1 MFSVL
6 TDATPDVTHIDRI
19 SCAVRLA
26 ARERLIEVKEIEDK
40 TGVGHA
46 KAILQTVEKKGLD
59 SDLIAFQSYD
69 FAATMSGVY
78 KGAQVMLPKAVG
90 REIPNITCQGH
101 RSNTVVE
108 HSLNASPLVN
118 SFFTHLESLYV
129 FFTGKQKGTK

>member
-6 TDATPDVTHIDRI
+6 SDTTPDVTHIDRI
-19 SCAVRLA
+19 SFAIRFVARYGSP
-26 ARERLIEVKEIEDK
+26 RERLIEIKKIKDK
-40 TGVGHA
+40 RSVGHA

-78 KGAQVMLPKAVG
+78 KGFQAMLSKAVG
-90 REIPNITCQGH
+90 REVPYIPCQGH

-108 HSLNASPLVN
+108 HSSNASPLVAI
-118 SFFTHLESLYV
+118 FFTHFESL
-129 FFTGKQKGTK
+129 